1 MPQRQANGE
10 PTWQSPAPARPAK
23 ATNIARERQGTA
35 QGAGTG
41 ASYGRKHGSIPIET
55 ARRKKSLHPGNPR
68 EPETSAP
75 AKRTCANSLESG
87 GAMPREAAA
96 TERKEKA
103 MREKEPAVLKVTA
116 VRNMDVPE
124 LKRIVCCD
132 NPATGECLN
141 VCCLEYGGKRVLS
154 LATDAVPRPMR
165 PSGGC
170 SLWLDADSGEW
181 GGSAPTCGE
190 EAGRGLDVRLDA
202 VEAGRI
208 AKACGL
214 DAVARAVLDAL
225 QRDGALEAMREG
237 A

>member
-1 MPQRQANGE
+1 M
-10 PTWQSPAPARPAK
+10 K
-23 ATNIARERQGTA
+23 
-35 QGAGTG
+35 
-41 ASYGRKHGSIPIET
+41 
-55 ARRKKSLHPGNPR
+55 
-68 EPETSAP
+68 
-75 AKRTCANSLESG
+75 
-87 GAMPREAAA
+87 
-96 TERKEKA
+96 
-103 MREKEPAVLKVTA
+103 EKEPIVLKVTA

-124 LKRIVCCD
+124 LKTIVCCD

-190 EAGRGLDVRLDA
+190 EAGRGPDAKLDA

-214 DAVARAVLDAL
+214 DAVARAVLAAL
-225 QRDGALEAMREG
+225 RRDGALEGSGEG

>member
-1 MPQRQANGE
+1 MKGKE
-10 PTWQSPAPARPAK
+10 PT
-23 ATNIARERQGTA
+23 
-35 QGAGTG
+35 
-41 ASYGRKHGSIPIET
+41 
-55 ARRKKSLHPGNPR
+55 
-68 EPETSAP
+68 
-75 AKRTCANSLESG
+75 
-87 GAMPREAAA
+87 
-96 TERKEKA
+96 
-103 MREKEPAVLKVTA
+103 VLKVTA
-116 VRNMDVPE
+116 VRNLDVPE
-124 LKRIVCCD
+124 LKTIACCD
-132 NPATGECLN
+132 NPVTGECLN

-170 SLWLDADSGEW
+170 SLWLDVDSGEW

-190 EAGRGLDVRLDA
+190 EAGRGQDVKLDA

-225 QRDGALEAMREG
+225 QKDGALETMREG

>member
-1 MPQRQANGE
+1 MGRQPDNHMH
-10 PTWQSPAPARPAK
+10 RHVPAK
-23 ATNIARERQGTA
+23 EANIPRERQGTVE
-35 QGAGTG
+35 GAGTG
-41 ASYGRKHGSIPIET
+41 ASYGRKQRPVPVET

-68 EPETSAP
+68 EPETGAL
-75 AKRTCANSLESG
+75 AKGTRAHPLES

-103 MREKEPAVLKVTA
+103 MKEKEPTVLKVTA

-132 NPATGECLN
+132 NPVTGECLN

-165 PSGGC
+165 PNGGC
-170 SLWLDADSGEW
+170 SLWLDVDSGEW

-190 EAGRGLDVRLDA
+190 EAGRGQDVKLDA

-225 QRDGALEAMREG
+225 QKDMALDTPGEG

>member
-1 MPQRQANGE
+1 
-10 PTWQSPAPARPAK
+10 
-23 ATNIARERQGTA
+23 
-35 QGAGTG
+35 
-41 ASYGRKHGSIPIET
+41 
-55 ARRKKSLHPGNPR
+55 
-68 EPETSAP
+68 
-75 AKRTCANSLESG
+75 
-87 GAMPREAAA
+87 
-96 TERKEKA
+96 

-208 AKACGL
+208 AMACGL

-225 QRDGALEAMREG
+225 RRDGALEASREG